1 MPFLIKGRMA
11 LSRSGETNLY
21 GGVRNVRLEASDAM
35 PRVLATIASA
45 HVDYSRALICPR
57 NQVKYLIA
65 VSVRW
70 CDHMKLPTTF
80 FQTSLPVAAALVL
93 ATACSPR
100 QEGASGAS
108 ATSAPVQGE
117 PIKPLVADAELKG
130 EPIATLAPP
139 EASAPVAVADATAT
153 TPGAFAQASVTSDS
167 DPKPAAEP
175 AANVIRSGDTD
186 YLSVGFDQLA
196 SYTFEVSDELLESKG
211 DPKELTEKTN
221 QQIPDTIRKLS
232 DQSVA
237 VKGYMLPL
245 KVEQGAV
252 TEFLLMRDQS
262 MCCFGTVPKINEW
275 VSVKT
280 IGKGVKPVMDE
291 PVTIFGKLHVG
302 EMRENG
308 YLVGIYRMDG
318 EKLAGPLDL

>member
-1 MPFLIKGRMA
+1 
-11 LSRSGETNLY
+11 
-21 GGVRNVRLEASDAM
+21 
-35 PRVLATIASA
+35 
-45 HVDYSRALICPR
+45 
-57 NQVKYLIA
+57 
-65 VSVRW
+65 
-70 CDHMKLPTTF
+70 MKLGQSQRRLFAVMNTKAL
-80 FQTSLPVAAALVL
+80 FQLAEAGLLTALL
-93 ATACSPR
+93 AACSPK
-100 QEGASGAS
+100 SDSS
-108 ATSAPVQGE
+108 ANATGETAVVVQGE
-117 PIKPLVADAELKG
+117 PIQPLASKEPEVKG
-130 EPIATLAPP
+130 EPIQPLAKVEPAPAATPATEPPVGEVGGKLEVVAETTTDAGTNAPL
-139 EASAPVAVADATAT
+139 AT
-153 TPGAFAQASVTSDS
+153 TTIQSDG
-167 DPKPAAEP
+167 
-175 AANVIRSGDTD
+175 RD
-186 YLSVGFDQLA
+186 YLAVGFDQLA
-196 SYTFEVSDELLESKG
+196 AFNFEMTDDLLEAKG

-221 QQIPDTIRKLS
+221 GQIPTRLRDLNLK
-232 DQSVA
+232 SVA

-245 KVEQGAV
+245 KVEEGAV

>member
-1 MPFLIKGRMA
+1 MKMKAHLQIAGVTA
-11 LSRSGETNLY
+11 LAGL
-21 GGVRNVRLEASDAM
+21 L
-35 PRVLATIASA
+35 
-45 HVDYSRALICPR
+45 
-57 NQVKYLIA
+57 
-65 VSVRW
+65 
-70 CDHMKLPTTF
+70 
-80 FQTSLPVAAALVL
+80 
-93 ATACSPR
+93 TACSPT
-100 QEGASGAS
+100 SDSS
-108 ATSAPVQGE
+108 ARTDNETVVAVQGE
-117 PIKPLVADAELKG
+117 PIQPLASADPEPKG
-130 EPIATLAPP
+130 DPIQPLAGP
-139 EASAPVAVADATAT
+139 EASPAESPAT
-153 TPGAFAQASVTSDS
+153 ASVTTGPAGAA
-167 DPKPAAEP
+167 PKPAPSTGEVGGKLEVVAEAAVP
-175 AANVIRSGDTD
+175 ALTNTLTAAEVIQADGRD

-196 SYTFEVSDELLESKG
+196 SFNFEMTDDLLEAKG
-211 DPKELTEKTN
+211 DAREITEKTN
-221 QQIPDTIRKLS
+221 GQIPPKLRELN
-232 DQSVA
+232 QKSVA

-245 KVEQGAV
+245 KVEEGAV

>member
-1 MPFLIKGRMA
+1 MKSPTNHFLTA
-11 LSRSGETNLY
+11 L
-21 GGVRNVRLEASDAM
+21 
-35 PRVLATIASA
+35 PI
-45 HVDYSRALICPR
+45 I
-57 NQVKYLIA
+57 
-65 VSVRW
+65 
-70 CDHMKLPTTF
+70 
-80 FQTSLPVAAALVL
+80 AAALL
-93 ATACSPR
+93 TACSPK
-100 QEGASGAS
+100 QES
-108 ATSAPVQGE
+108 AGGDTTTSAPPVQGE
-117 PIKPLVADAELKG
+117 PIKPLAAASAEVKG
-130 EPIATLAPP
+130 EPIQPLAKP
-139 EASAPVAVADATAT
+139 EPVAPVATNAVAAAVAPEIPATDGAEREPDFEVPR
-153 TPGAFAQASVTSDS
+153 TPTFI
-167 DPKPAAEP
+167 K
-175 AANVIRSGDTD
+175 SGDVD

-196 SYTFEVSDELLESKG
+196 SYTFEVTDELLEAKG
-211 DPKELTEKTN
+211 DPAELSAKTN
-221 QQIPDTIRKLS
+221 QQIPELIRKLS

-245 KVEQGAV
+245 KVVEGAV

>member
-1 MPFLIKGRMA
+1 MLFGI
-11 LSRSGETNLY
+11 
-21 GGVRNVRLEASDAM
+21 
-35 PRVLATIASA
+35 ATAA
-45 HVDYSRALICPR
+45 GPSRALICQR
-57 NQVKYLIA
+57 NQVKYPFA
-65 VSVRW
+65 VAVRW
-70 CDHMKLPTTF
+70 SCNMKLPIF
-80 FQTSLPVAAALVL
+80 LSRSALPAATLLVL
-93 ATACSPR
+93 VTACSPQ
-100 QEGASGAS
+100 QESSSTDTA
-108 ATSAPVQGE
+108 ATPDVIRGE
-117 PIKPLVADAELKG
+117 PIKPLAAASSEIKG
-130 EPIATLAPP
+130 EPIQPLARP
-139 EASAPVAVADATAT
+139 ETNAPVAPASSAEAVAATSPV
-153 TPGAFAQASVTSDS
+153 PG
-167 DPKPAAEP
+167 AEP
-175 AANVIRSGDTD
+175 ATQPIAAVIRSGDTD

-196 SYTFEVSDELLESKG
+196 SYTFEVSDELLEAKG
-211 DPKELTEKTN
+211 DAQELTQKTN
-221 QQIPDTIRKLS
+221 SQIPDTIRKLS

-245 KVEQGAV
+245 KVVEGAV

>member
-1 MPFLIKGRMA
+1 MKPSL
-11 LSRSGETNLY
+11 
-21 GGVRNVRLEASDAM
+21 
-35 PRVLATIASA
+35 
-45 HVDYSRALICPR
+45 ALIR
-57 NQVKYLIA
+57 A
-65 VSVRW
+65 V
-70 CDHMKLPTTF
+70 
-80 FQTSLPVAAALVL
+80 LPVVTLALL
-93 ATACSPR
+93 TTACSPDP
-100 QEGASGAS
+100 QSSGAGKDQGVV
-108 ATSAPVQGE
+108 AVQGE
-117 PIKPLVADAELKG
+117 PIKRLAAAAEIKA
-130 EPIATLAPP
+130 EPIQPSAKPEPP
-139 EASAPVAVADATAT
+139 APVATNAVAAVAPPNDGIRREPNFEVPT
-153 TPGAFAQASVTSDS
+153 TTTTFI
-167 DPKPAAEP
+167 K
-175 AANVIRSGDTD
+175 SGDVD

-196 SYTFEVSDELLESKG
+196 SYTFEVTDDLLEAKG
-211 DPKELTEKTN
+211 DPAELTAKTN
-221 QQIPDTIRKLS
+221 QQIPETIRKLS
-232 DQSVA
+232 DQPVA

>member
-1 MPFLIKGRMA
+1 MKSLTTLIR
-11 LSRSGETNLY
+11 
-21 GGVRNVRLEASDAM
+21 
-35 PRVLATIASA
+35 
-45 HVDYSRALICPR
+45 RA
-57 NQVKYLIA
+57 
-65 VSVRW
+65 
-70 CDHMKLPTTF
+70 
-80 FQTSLPVAAALVL
+80 LPVAGLALL
-93 ATACSPR
+93 MTACSPDS
-100 QEGASGAS
+100 QTSSAGQTSGS
-108 ATSAPVQGE
+108 GD
-117 PIKPLVADAELKG
+117 IKG
-130 EPIATLAPP
+130 EPIQPLTAATGIKGEPIQPLA
-139 EASAPVAVADATAT
+139 
-153 TPGAFAQASVTSDS
+153 Q
-167 DPKPAAEP
+167 AEP
-175 AANVIRSGDTD
+175 AAPVATNSVAAVAPDAPPNDGIQREPNFEVPPPPPTFIKSGDVD

-196 SYTFEVSDELLESKG
+196 SYTFEVTDELLEAKG
-211 DPKELTEKTN
+211 DPAELTAKTN
-221 QQIPDTIRKLS
+221 QQIPETIRKLS
-232 DQSVA
+232 DQPVA

>member
-1 MPFLIKGRMA
+1 MKRP
-11 LSRSGETNLY
+11 TN
-21 GGVRNVRLEASDAM
+21 
-35 PRVLATIASA
+35 
-45 HVDYSRALICPR
+45 
-57 NQVKYLIA
+57 
-65 VSVRW
+65 
-70 CDHMKLPTTF
+70 F
-80 FQTSLPVAAALVL
+80 FQTALPIAAAAALL
-93 ATACSPR
+93 TACSPK
-100 QEGASGAS
+100 QEGSSADTAAS
-108 ATSAPVQGE
+108 TTPVQGE
-117 PIKPLVADAELKG
+117 PIKPLAAAPSEIKG
-130 EPIATLAPP
+130 EPISPLATSATNAPAAPP
-139 EASAPVAVADATAT
+139 TQAEAIAAVATAT
-153 TPGAFAQASVTSDS
+153 AINPNAAPAAA
-167 DPKPAAEP
+167 PAAEM
-175 AANVIRSGDTD
+175 IRSGDTD

-196 SYTFEVSDELLESKG
+196 SYTFEVSDDLLEAKG
-211 DPKELTEKTN
+211 DPAELSEKTN
-221 QQIPDTIRKLS
+221 SQIPELIRKLS

-245 KVEQGAV
+245 KVVEGAV